1 MPSFDL
7 VDEGWIPCVLAD
19 GTPQELGL
27 RDTLLRAHEIRAIA
41 DQSPLITLALHR
53 LLLAVLHRAFDGPQ
67 DLDAWI
73 DLWSAGRW
81 DEEQTSGY
89 LEKCRQR
96 LDLFHPERPFYQV
109 PFMADGGGQL
119 PVAVLAQELAAG
131 NNATLFDHH
140 FNAAPGPMA
149 PSEAARNLVALQA
162 FAIGGGVSKPFNF
175 MGGPLTAGLTMLM
188 SGKTLFQTLALNLLA
203 YNEAEP
209 IPRRLNDLPAWEQ
222 DHPPVP
228 DRSGTAPRGY
238 LDLLTWQSRRIH
250 LIAENDPLGVR
261 YCQRQQNLKLGEG
274 ALDPFKCYRR
284 DDKLGWLPLV
294 LRPERAL
301 WRDSNVLFQ
310 HAVQAQ
316 STSPTVRPPLQ
327 FSLLAQIDGQVTM
340 DPAYTLAAFGL
351 ATEPGKAGSV
361 LLWRHESLPLPLRY
375 LDDAELVEVLQKA
388 LQAADDMAGVL
399 RSATEILARKLLPQ
413 GAKPGDLLFTLAPA
427 RRYWW
432 RLEAPFSRFMIELI
446 NEAQAGDEDDLEL
459 ESRALRQWL
468 AQARSAAEDAFRD
481 ITRSLDTSARSLRA
495 ASIAERSFGKLL
507 HFTLDK
513 YESKEEQHAPPISA

>member
-7 VDEGWIPCVLAD
+7 VDVGWIPCVLAD

-27 RDTLLRAHEIRAIA
+27 RDTLLRAHEIRALA
-41 DQSPLITLALHR
+41 DPSPLITLALHR

-73 DLWSAGRW
+73 DLWSSGRW
-81 DEEQTSGY
+81 DEEPVSGY

-96 LDLFHPERPFYQV
+96 FDLFHPERPFYQV
-109 PFMADGGGQL
+109 PFREEAGGQL

-140 FNAAPGPMA
+140 FNAAPVPMA
-149 PSEAARNLVALQA
+149 PAEAARNLVALQA

-188 SGKTLFQTLALNLLA
+188 SGKTLFETLALNLLA

-209 IPRRLNDLPAWEQ
+209 IPRRPDDLPAWEQ
-222 DHPPVP
+222 DHPAAP
-228 DRSGTAPRGY
+228 DRSGTPPRGY

-250 LIAENDPLGVR
+250 LIAENDPLAVR
-261 YCQRQQNLKLGEG
+261 YCQRQQNLKLAEG
-274 ALDPFKCYRR
+274 VLDPFKCYRR
-284 DDKLGWLPLV
+284 GDKVGWKAMD

-301 WRDSNVLFQ
+301 WRDSDVLFQ
-310 HAVQAQ
+310 QAVQAK
-316 STSPTVRPPLQ
+316 STSPTVQPPRQ
-327 FSLLAQIDGQVTM
+327 FNWLAQLEGQVKL

-361 LLWRHESLPLPLRY
+361 LLWRQERLPLPLRY
-375 LDDAELVEVLQKA
+375 LDDAELVEVLHKA
-388 LQAADDMAGVL
+388 LQAADSMAGVL
-399 RSATEILARKLLPQ
+399 RSATDTLVCELLPK
-413 GAKPGDLLFTLAPA
+413 GSKPGDLLSALAPA

-432 RLEAPFSRFMIELI
+432 RLEAPFSRFMIELS
-446 NEAQAGDEDDLEL
+446 NEAQSGDEDDLEL
-459 ESRALRQWL
+459 ESRALQQWL
-468 AQARSAAEDAFRD
+468 AQARRAAEDAFRD

-495 ASIAERSFGKLL
+495 ASIAERRFGALL
-507 HFTLDK
+507 HATLDK
-513 YESKEEQHAPPISA
+513 YEPKEEQHAQPVSA

>member
-7 VDEGWIPCVLAD
+7 VEKGWIPCVLAD

-41 DQSPLITLALHR
+41 DQSPLITLAMHR
-53 LLLAVLHRAFDGPQ
+53 LLLAVLHRALDGPQ

-73 DLWSAGRW
+73 ELWSASRW
-81 DEEQTSGY
+81 DAEPLSRY
-89 LEKCRQR
+89 LAKWRPR
-96 LDLFHPERPFYQV
+96 FDLFHPERPFYQV
-109 PFMADGGGQL
+109 PFMQDAGGKL

-140 FNAAPGPMA
+140 FNAAPIPMA
-149 PSEAARNLVALQA
+149 PAEAARNLVALQA

-175 MGGPLTAGLTMLM
+175 MGGPLTSGLTMLM
-188 SGKTLFQTLALNLLA
+188 SGKTLFETLALNLLA

-209 IPRRLNDLPAWEQ
+209 IPRRLDDLPAWEQ
-222 DHPPVP
+222 DHSAVP
-228 DRSGTAPRGY
+228 DKAGTPPRGY

-250 LIAENDPLGVR
+250 LIAQNDPLVVR
-261 YCQRQQNLKLGEG
+261 FCQRQQNLRLAEG
-274 ALDPFKCYRR
+274 VLDPFKCYRR

-301 WRDSNVLFQ
+301 WRDSDVLFQ

-327 FSLLAQIDGQVTM
+327 FNWLAQIDAQMKM

-361 LLWRHESLPLPLRY
+361 LLWRQERLPLPLRY

-388 LQAADDMAGVL
+388 LQAADSLAGVL
-399 RSATEILARKLLPQ
+399 RSATETLARELLPH
-413 GAKPGDLLFTLAPA
+413 GAKPGDLLSALAPG

-432 RLEAPFSRFMIELI
+432 RLEAPFSRFMIELPK
-446 NEAQAGDEDDLEL
+446 EAQSGDEDDLEY

-468 AQARSAAEDAFRD
+468 AQAGRAAEDAFRD

-495 ASIAERSFGKLL
+495 ASIAERRFGGLL
-507 HFTLDK
+507 HSALDK
-513 YESKEEQHAPPISA
+513 YTSKEEQHAQSISS